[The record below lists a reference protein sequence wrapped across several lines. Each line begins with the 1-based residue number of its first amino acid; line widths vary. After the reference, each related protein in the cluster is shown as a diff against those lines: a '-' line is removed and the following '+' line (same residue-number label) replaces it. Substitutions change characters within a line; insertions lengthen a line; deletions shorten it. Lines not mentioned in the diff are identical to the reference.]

1 MYTHVSNSPKLI
13 YIVLCTAFITK
24 LKWFIVFKFKF
35 RFLFRNY
42 AKCFSIRQTKT
53 WLKKRKKKIKINQK
67 QKTHENKCI
76 KLHLKL
82 IKIVDKHLR

>member
-1 MYTHVSNSPKLI
+1 MLSALALGKPKHGSKN
-13 YIVLCTAFITK
+13 V
-24 LKWFIVFKFKF
+24 
-35 RFLFRNY
+35 
-42 AKCFSIRQTKT
+42 
-53 WLKKRKKKIKINQK
+53 KKKIKINQK